1 MEDEELKPTSGDSS
15 QDDSNQEDGDG
26 SEDLDL
32 SFLDSDDGDDG
43 KSKEDREA
51 ELLSNLNKLTGK
63 DFKTIQA
70 AAKSLKEADK
80 AFSNKGREKAE
91 DKKVEPK
98 TVEPKAPSSM
108 DKIVTK
114 LYFDANP
121 EASLVWDKVKKVSSQ
136 MGREPIEVYE
146 DDDFSFFKAEAKA
159 LYEEQS
165 EDEDN
170 KGKIKSPSSPSRG
183 KGTSSAGPK
192 LNDAERALLARYG
205 KTAKDVKSED

>member
-1 MEDEELKPTSGDSS
+1 
-15 QDDSNQEDGDG
+15 
-26 SEDLDL
+26 
-32 SFLDSDDGDDG
+32 
-43 KSKEDREA
+43 
-51 ELLSNLNKLTGK
+51 
-63 DFKTIQA
+63 
-70 AAKSLKEADK
+70 
-80 AFSNKGREKAE
+80 
-91 DKKVEPK
+91 
-98 TVEPKAPSSM
+98 M

-183 KGTSSAGPK
+183 KGTSGASPK

-205 KTAKDVKSED
+205 KTAKDVKMEDN